1 MLNETARD
9 IAKYADNKKRGF
21 DNSANGCVRT
31 LKAMKFYI
39 EGIKKDRFDVFY
51 FFDVRTDESAVIR
64 DLTDALDEYY
74 SKRERTAKI
83 TVFWLRFT
91 ACGQLSKEEA
101 IERKELPN
109 GVRLSIFNMNE
120 QSEGEMKTLL
130 ESGNLK
136 NLYRG
141 WKVLQNDPE
150 ALEQAVDTIVQ
161 AVAESSGKKILDDDT
176 QYTFIAGFA
185 ALMFA
190 ANLLNIGYQ
199 IPD

>member
-9 IAKYADNKKRGF
+9 IAKRADNKKRGF
-21 DNSANGCVRT
+21 DNYANGCIRT
-31 LKAMKFYI
+31 LKAEKFCI
-39 EGIKKDRFDVFY
+39 EGLIKDRFDVFY
-51 FFDVRTDESAVIR
+51 FFDARTDESAVIR
-64 DLTDALDEYY
+64 DLTDALGEYY
-74 SKRERTAKI
+74 SNRERTAKI
-83 TVFWLRFT
+83 SVFWLRFT

-101 IERKELPN
+101 IERKVLSN
-109 GVRLSIFNMNE
+109 GVRLSICNMNE

-150 ALEQAVDTIVQ
+150 ALELAVDTIVQ
-161 AVAESSGKKILDDDT
+161 AVAESSGKELLDDDT
-176 QYTFIAGFA
+176 QYTFIAGYA
-185 ALMFA
+185 ILMFA
-190 ANLLNIGYQ
+190 ANLLNIEYQ